1 MANEWQLLSKDY
13 RKVQEQLIKPIYHQS
28 IASKVFPI
36 INDLDPHTL
45 ETRYFT
51 QKDDPQYRYNMESE
65 YALSHVGYT
74 QQDTATPVI
83 TANLH
88 YGYDE
93 LMRIQDSTIPLDG
106 RVGALHK
113 IYEDAWDRI
122 ALTGSTVA
130 LDDIAVTSVATAGTN
145 STAWGATPFNT
156 TTSALCVASLEYGIG
171 QLIDGLGE
179 IGDPLALVVPPDE
192 YKNIRGLRNTV
203 TNQPLIDELNDL
215 MRGINAASPGVIMS
229 KYLTATVARDHPGSY
244 TITAGSDTACLF
256 NINPQ
261 YFRIHT
267 SDPQIRETTVDIP
280 IHGKH
285 FQIVQRYRP
294 VYIKKEAIIYEAA
307 VT

>member
-1 MANEWQLLSKDY
+1 MTNEWQLLSKDY

-28 IASKVFPI
+28 IVSDVYPI

-45 ETRYFT
+45 ESRYFT

-65 YALSHVGYT
+65 YALTHIGYT
-74 QQDTATPVI
+74 QTDVPTPVI

-93 LMRIQDSTIPLDG
+93 LMRIQDSTIPFDG

-122 ALTGSTVA
+122 AFTGSTVA
-130 LDDIAVTSVATAGTN
+130 LDDIAVTSVATGAN
-145 STAWGATPFNT
+145 ATAWGATPFNT
-156 TTSALCVASLEYGIG
+156 TTALLCVKSLEFGIG
-171 QLIDGLGE
+171 QLIDGLGS

-192 YKNIRGLRNTV
+192 YKNIRGLRNLV
-203 TNQPLIDELNDL
+203 TNQPLIDELNDI
-215 MRGINAASPGVIMS
+215 MRGINAKSPGVIMS

-244 TITAGSDTACLF
+244 TITAGTDKACLY

-261 YFRIHT
+261 YYRIHT
-267 SDPQIRETTVDIP
+267 SEPQIRETTSDIP

-285 FQIVQRYRP
+285 FQIVQRFRP
-294 VYIKKEAIIYEAA
+294 IYIEPLAIIYEAT

>member
-13 RKVQEQLIKPIYHQS
+13 RKVQEQLITPIYHQS
-28 IASKVFPI
+28 VASDVYPI
-36 INDLDPHTL
+36 INDLKPHTL
-45 ETRYFT
+45 ESRYFT

-65 YALSHVGYT
+65 YALTYIGYT
-74 QQDTATPVI
+74 PTDVPTPSI

-93 LMRIQDSTIPLDG
+93 LMRIQDSTIPFDG

-122 ALTGSTVA
+122 AFTGSTVA
-130 LDDIAVTSVATAGTN
+130 LDDVAVTSVATAGTN
-145 STAWGATPFNT
+145 SVAWGATPFNT
-156 TTSALCVASLEYGIG
+156 TTSALCVKSVEYGIG
-171 QLIDGLGE
+171 QIIDGLGK

-192 YKNIRGLRNTV
+192 YKNIRGLRNTI

-215 MRGINAASPGVIMS
+215 MRGINAKSPGVVMS
-229 KYLTATVARDHPGSY
+229 KYLDCTVVRDHPGSY
-244 TITAGSDTACLF
+244 TITAGSDVAALY

-261 YFRIHT
+261 YYRIHT
-267 SDPQIRETTVDIP
+267 STPDIRETTADISV
-280 IHGKH
+280 HGKH
-285 FQIVQRYRP
+285 YQIVQRYRP
-294 VYIKKEAIIYEAA
+294 IYIKKEAIIFEAA